1 MSERATRPLCA
12 ESQSLRNYLE
22 TLPAEDVIRISDP
35 IDIDYRPTALVLE
48 LENRRQ
54 TPIVMIDRPIGFGM
68 PVVTNL
74 FASRDRIARMVGT
87 EPGGFNEA
95 WRKALANLLP
105 PKIIHTGRV
114 LSQLRIASLIQ
125 PTTLPISRHFDKDAG
140 RYIGSGNLVCKA
152 PDTR

>member
-35 IDIDYRPTALVLE
+35 IDINYRPTALVLE

-74 FASRDRIARMVGT
+74 FASRDRIARMVGA
-87 EPGGFNEA
+87 EPGRVHEA
-95 WRKALANLLP
+95 WTRALANLLP
-105 PKIIHTGRV
+105 AKIVDTV
-114 LSQLRIASLIQ
+114 AVQDVLRIGSEIDAA
-125 PTTLPISRHFDKDAG
+125 TLPLSRHFVTAAG
-140 RYIGSGNLVCKA
+140 
-152 PDTR
+152 

>member
-35 IDIDYRPTALVLE
+35 IDINYRPAALVLE

-54 TPIVMIDRPIGFGM
+54 TPIVMIDRPIAVGR

-74 FASRDRIARMVGT
+74 LASRDRIARWGGAD
-87 EPGGFNEA
+87 PGAFNEA
-95 WRKALANLLP
+95 RASGHANRLP
-105 PKIIHTGRV
+105 AKILDTGAV
-114 LSQLRIASLIQ
+114 
-125 PTTLPISRHFDKDAG
+125 HE
-140 RYIGSGNLVCKA
+140 
-152 PDTR
+152 